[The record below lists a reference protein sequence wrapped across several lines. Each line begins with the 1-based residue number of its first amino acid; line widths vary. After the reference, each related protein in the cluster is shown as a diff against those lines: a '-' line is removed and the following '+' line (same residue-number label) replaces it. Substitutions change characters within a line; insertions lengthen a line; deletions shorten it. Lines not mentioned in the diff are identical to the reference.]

1 MRNWASPPLY
11 CYLGFHS
18 HSCTHS
24 LTHSLTHSVVRGGG
38 CASAIE
44 WVLQPTKMRSI
55 WCQIPLQHGRCNK
68 FTSYCVVSTC
78 SIWVSHFFQ
87 ISTRKSETGLRTSH
101 SRRHK
106 SIVWSYLSV
115 LDLGIPF
122 FSRYHEEKVR
132 QDCGHPIP
140 VDIRVLFGRI
150 LVLTCS
156 RCRCNQYRIR
166 FLSLS
171 YKICNF

>member
-1 MRNWASPPLY
+1 MAVATS
-11 CYLGFHS
+11 S
-18 HSCTHS
+18 Q
-24 LTHSLTHSVVRGGG
+24 VIV
-38 CASAIE
+38 
-44 WVLQPTKMRSI
+44 
-55 WCQIPLQHGRCNK
+55 WCQPVRFGYP
-68 FTSYCVVSTC
+68 T
-78 SIWVSHFFQ
+78 FFQ
-87 ISTRKSETGLRTSH
+87 ISRRKGETGLRTSH

-115 LDLGIPF
+115 LDLGILL
-122 FSRYHEEKVR
+122 FSRYQEERVRQDCGHPIPVDIRILFGRILVFSIWVSHFSRYQEEKVR

-156 RCRCNQYRIR
+156 RCRCNQYRVR
-166 FLSLS
+166 FSSLS